1 MSLSKYSSIKRSS
14 SCIHQNDGLKDF
26 YDTLLREK
34 LGFQNSIV
42 NIDIYLEGRMNIKI
56 CMYSKYLEDQL
67 SSG

>member
-1 MSLSKYSSIKRSS
+1 MSLSKYSSIKRS